1 MYGLEGIWMELDK
14 SLKDL
19 PKRAKIIMELRGYAE
34 TERITKESKIDI
46 FAVNDS
52 GKSVLIRIFKKTPT
66 KQNTVGVKLVRDMV
80 KDIEEM
86 DLAVSMIIGGRFTRM
101 AKQLMNEKG
110 IQAISEESLP
120 PFNIFEHD
128 LVPKHYVLSK
138 EEADELLLKYRI
150 KPYQLPIIR
159 KNDPA
164 IIFIGGKRGDIVKIV
179 RKSLTAGEA
188 VYYRYVVDST

>member
-1 MYGLEGIWMELDK
+1 MELDE
-14 SLKDL
+14 SLEDL
-19 PKRAKIIMELRGYAE
+19 PKRAKIIMKLRGYKE
-34 TERITKESKIDI
+34 TKRITKESKIDI

-52 GKSVLIRIFKKTPT
+52 GKSVLIRIFKKTPA

-80 KDIEEM
+80 KELEEL
-86 DLAVSMIIGGRFTRM
+86 DLATAIIIGGRFTRM
-101 AKQLMNEKG
+101 AKQLMIENG
-110 IQAISEESLP
+110 IQALSEESLP

-128 LVPKHYVLSK
+128 LVPKHFVLSK
-138 EEADELLLKYRI
+138 EEADELLQKYRI

-164 IIFIGGKRGDIVKIV
+164 IIFIGGKPGDIIKIV

-188 VYYRYVVDST
+188 IYYRYVVD

>member
-14 SLKDL
+14 SLEDL
-19 PKRAKIIMELRGYAE
+19 PKRAKIIMELRGYEE

-52 GKSVLIRIFKKTPT
+52 GKSVLIRIFKKTPA

-80 KDIEEM
+80 KEIEEM

-101 AKQLMNEKG
+101 AKQLMTEKG

-164 IIFIGGKRGDIVKIV
+164 IIFIGGKPGDIVKIV

-188 VYYRYVVDST
+188 VYYRYVVD